1 MNQKQYIGPNLIRN
15 SLANTPQITF
25 EVTDLCNLKCIY
37 CGYGK
42 LYSDHDE
49 RTNKKLEFTK
59 AKLFLD
65 YLSALWN
72 SSLNKS
78 INNVIHLS
86 FYGGEPLLN
95 VPFIEKVIGYI
106 KGLKNQ
112 ARKFAYSMTTN
123 GVLLDKYMDFLS
135 SNDFSLLISLDGDEF
150 NNSYR
155 VNKSGR
161 NSYSHVIEN
170 IDKLKLIHPEYF
182 SKRVNFNA
190 VLHNRNSVSAIFD
203 FFKKR
208 YNKVPRIGALN
219 TTGIRPEMQ
228 EEFLKMYQNTMD
240 SLFKSENYGE
250 IESEMFL
257 SSPTFQSATVFLMQ
271 HSEFKYEN
279 YNELLYGKTEN
290 NQAYPTGTCLPFS
303 RKVFITVNG
312 KILPCER
319 IGHQFALGEI
329 TNDSVNLDFEEIAQ
343 KYNTYFAKL
352 DIQCSR
358 CYNSKSCIQ
367 CIFNL
372 QDIEKNKCS
381 CNGFMN
387 EEKFLSYTNAQLSFL
402 ARHPDAYS
410 RIMNDVIYR

>member
-1 MNQKQYIGPNLIRN
+1 MIRN
-15 SLANTPQITF
+15 SLANSPQITF
-25 EVTDLCNLKCIY
+25 EVTDTCNLNCVY

-42 LYSDHDE
+42 LYSDYDD
-49 RTNKKLEFTK
+49 RLNKKQEFNK

-65 YLSALWN
+65 YLSVLWR
-72 SSLNKS
+72 SPLNKS
-78 INNVIHLS
+78 VNNTVQVS
-86 FYGGEPLLN
+86 FYGGEPLMN
-95 VPFIEKVIGYI
+95 VPFIEKVIDYTKSL
-106 KGLKNQ
+106 KGQ

-123 GVLLDKYMDFLS
+123 GMLLDKYMDFLVS
-135 SNDFSLLISLDGDEF
+135 YDFSLLVSLDGDEF

-155 VNKSGR
+155 VNKLGQ
-161 NSYSHVIEN
+161 NSYFHLIEK
-170 IDKLKLIHPEYF
+170 IDKLKLQYPDYF
-182 SKRVNFNA
+182 NKKVNFNA
-190 VLHNRNSVSAIFD
+190 VLHNRNSVAAIFD

-208 YNKVPRIGALN
+208 YNKVARIGSLN
-219 TTGIRPEMQ
+219 TTGIRPEMKDK
-228 EEFLKMYQNTMD
+228 FLRMYQNTFD
-240 SLFKSENYGE
+240 SLLQSENYGE

-279 YNELLYGKTEN
+279 YNELLYGKREN
-290 NQAYPTGTCLPFS
+290 ENLYPTGTCLPFS

-319 IGHQFALGEI
+319 IGQQFALGEI
-329 TNDSVNLDFEEIAQ
+329 TNDSINLDFNEIAK
-343 KYNTYFAKL
+343 KYNHYFDKL
-352 DIQCSR
+352 DSQCSK

-387 EEKFLSYTNAQLSFL
+387 DEKFQSYKNTQLKFL
-402 ARHPDAYS
+402 ARHPEAYS

>member
-1 MNQKQYIGPNLIRN
+1 MRTTNYIDDDIIRN

-25 EVTDLCNLKCIY
+25 EITDTCNLNCVY

-42 LYSDHDE
+42 LYTNHDE
-49 RTNKKLEFTK
+49 RLNKKLEFPK
-59 AKLFLD
+59 AKLFLE
-65 YLSALWN
+65 YLTELWN
-72 SSLNKS
+72 SPLNKS
-78 INNVIHLS
+78 INNVIQLS

-95 VPFIEKVIGYI
+95 VPFIEKVIDYSKSL
-106 KGLKNQ
+106 KGQ
-112 ARKFAYSMTTN
+112 TRKFAFSMTTN
-123 GVLLDKYMDFLS
+123 GLLLDKYMDFLAS
-135 SNDFSLLISLDGDEF
+135 YDFSLLISLDGDEF

-155 VNKSGR
+155 VNKSEQ
-161 NSYSHVIEN
+161 NSYRYVIEK
-170 IDKLKLIHPEYF
+170 IDKLKLQYPVYF
-182 SKRVNFNA
+182 NNRVNFNA
-190 VLHNRNSVSAIFD
+190 VLHNRNSVEDIFD

-228 EEFLKMYQNTMD
+228 EEFLRMYQNTIE

-257 SSPTFQSATVFLMQ
+257 ASPTFQSATVFLMQ
-271 HSEFKYEN
+271 HSDFKYEN
-279 YNELLYGKTEN
+279 YNELLYGKPEN
-290 NQAYPTGTCLPFS
+290 AKIFPTGTCLPFS
-303 RKVFITVNG
+303 KKVFITVNG

-329 TNDSVNLDFEEIAQ
+329 TNDSVNLDFEAIAQ
-343 KYNTYFAKL
+343 KYNHYFAKL
-352 DIQCSR
+352 DSQCSR

-372 QDIEKNKCS
+372 QDIEKNTCC

-387 EEKFLSYTNAQLSFL
+387 DEKFQSYKNTQLNFL
-402 ARHPDAYS
+402 TRHPEAYS
-410 RIMNDVIYR
+410 RIMNDVNYR

>member
-1 MNQKQYIGPNLIRN
+1 
-15 SLANTPQITF
+15 
-25 EVTDLCNLKCIY
+25 
-37 CGYGK
+37 
-42 LYSDHDE
+42 
-49 RTNKKLEFTK
+49 
-59 AKLFLD
+59 
-65 YLSALWN
+65 
-72 SSLNKS
+72 
-78 INNVIHLS
+78 
-86 FYGGEPLLN
+86 
-95 VPFIEKVIGYI
+95 
-106 KGLKNQ
+106 
-112 ARKFAYSMTTN
+112 
-123 GVLLDKYMDFLS
+123 MDFLA
-135 SNDFSLLISLDGDEF
+135 SNDFSLLISLDGNEF

-170 IDKLKLIHPEYF
+170 IDKLKLVYPDYF
-182 SKRVNFNA
+182 NERVNFNA
-190 VLHNRNSVSAIFD
+190 VLHTRNSVAAIFD

-208 YNKVPRIGALN
+208 YNKVPRIGALS

-271 HSEFKYEN
+271 HSDFKYEN
-279 YNELLYGKTEN
+279 YNELLYGKTEY

-319 IGHQFALGEI
+319 IGHQFASGEI
-329 TNDSVNLDFEEIAQ
+329 TNDSVNLDFEEIAK

-352 DIQCSR
+352 DSQCSK
-358 CYNSKSCIQ
+358 CYNSRSCIQ

-372 QDIEKNKCS
+372 QDIEKNKSS

-387 EEKFLSYTNAQLSFL
+387 EEKFQSYKNAQLSFL
-402 ARHPDAYS
+402 ARHPDAYA